1 MGLPGRT
8 ITHKTHNA
16 ERPTFGHDTTRTHDS
31 SGHLRPRRVW
41 GRSKRA
47 PLAITPAE
55 IRTPRGV
62 ASFPGSHDGGSGGRG
77 SSTALKQCH
86 LLLVGRSEF
95 VQHTQRRH
103 LLVVCTVLWRPLV
116 PIVDI
121 DHSLRTDGS
130 SRRRGRHSQARPGF
144 PGCAVGGSSDAMPS
158 GAHDALGVEYGAAH
172 GQQPRR
178 EEGRPRGGSK
188 VLRNP
193 CGRICDPTIVLL
205 RHKTHDFG

>member
-1 MGLPGRT
+1 MAAAR
-8 ITHKTHNA
+8 KDDNANA
-16 ERPTFGHDTTRTHDS
+16 ERPTFGHDTTRAHDS

-121 DHSLRTDGS
+121 DHSLRTRAAEELLPLRVALSTCEAEIIALSEGAKDTVYFPQAH
-130 SRRRGRHSQARPGF
+130 RRPW
-144 PGCAVGGSSDAMPS
+144 
-158 GAHDALGVEYGAAH
+158 
-172 GQQPRR
+172 
-178 EEGRPRGGSK
+178 
-188 VLRNP
+188 
-193 CGRICDPTIVLL
+193 
-205 RHKTHDFG
+205 